1 MPTSTLEYTREAQD
15 KALNTLRQSQEAVV
29 KAVGGWAKAV
39 EGSVPETPAIPAAK
53 GVPTLEELVQSS
65 FDFAGEVLSA
75 QRSFTEELITAAA
88 PAIKTAPV
96 GEAAKPAAK
105 TTTAKS

>member
-1 MPTSTLEYTREAQD
+1 MPTTTLEYTKEAQD
-15 KALNTLRQSQEAVV
+15 RALSTLRQSQEAVV
-29 KAVGGWAKAV
+29 KAVDGWAKAV
-39 EGSVPETPAIPAAK
+39 ESSVPEAPAIPVAK

-75 QRSFTEELITAAA
+75 QRSFTEELISAAA

-96 GEAAKPAAK
+96 E
-105 TTTAKS
+105 TAKRTTSKASA